1 MNLPELQFPQDWGHG
16 LHAILNVDT
25 FKTKQLITTVAIIK
39 YNFIVFVLARKS
51 DR

>member
-16 LHAILNVDT
+16 PHATLNVDT
-25 FKTKQLITTVAIIK
+25 FKTKQLIATAAIIK